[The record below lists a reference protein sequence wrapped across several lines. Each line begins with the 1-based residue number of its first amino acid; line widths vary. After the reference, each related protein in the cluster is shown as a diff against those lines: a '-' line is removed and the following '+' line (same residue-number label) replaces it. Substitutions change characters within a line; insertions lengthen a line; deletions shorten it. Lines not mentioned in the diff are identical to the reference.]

1 VSERLDAVAQAY
13 DEIAAELQ
21 QALAHV
27 RVAAEHYRNE
37 LVPRGAAH
45 AWAAHGHL
53 LAAQEQLEAQA
64 RDHASNSVADPG

>member
-1 VSERLDAVAQAY
+1 MSERLDAVAVAY
-13 DEIAAELQ
+13 DEIAAELE

-27 RVAAEHYRNE
+27 RVAAEHFRNE

-53 LAAQEQLEAQA
+53 LTAGERLDAQA
-64 RDHASNSVADPG
+64 REHARNSVPEPD

>member
-1 VSERLDAVAQAY
+1 VSERLEAVAEAY
-13 DEIAAELQ
+13 DEVAAELE

-37 LVPRGAAH
+37 LIPRGAAH

-53 LAAQEQLEAQA
+53 LAARERLEAQA
-64 RDHASNSVADPG
+64 RDHAARSIADT